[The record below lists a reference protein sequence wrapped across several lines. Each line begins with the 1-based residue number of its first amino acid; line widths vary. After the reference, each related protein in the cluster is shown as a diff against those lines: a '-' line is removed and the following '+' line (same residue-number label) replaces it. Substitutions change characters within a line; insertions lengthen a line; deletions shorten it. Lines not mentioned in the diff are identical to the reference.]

1 MSSTGVRRPILS
13 TGVRR
18 PQAWL
23 IAIGAATVVALVLR
37 LWGISHQSFWY
48 DESLTVDEM
57 HMRFTRMLT
66 EVRLHE
72 VTPPLY
78 FASAWFWTKL
88 FGTSE
93 AGLRSLSVIA
103 GVLTV
108 PAAAACAATL
118 AGRRAAVITAA
129 LVAVHPLL
137 IWYSQEARSYA
148 LLTLLCTLSWLF
160 FLRAAR
166 DGGSRD
172 LALWAV
178 ASALA
183 LATHYFA
190 LFLVAPELAWLVARG
205 LRRRPVWFAAL
216 GVVAVGLVLLP
227 FAIARRSSGTGWI
240 HGIALDLRLR
250 QIAEQF
256 AAGFGR
262 TPAILVASAALVALA
277 VAALLAGGERP
288 MRRAA
293 AMALATAGAALL
305 PALAL
310 VGLGLDYLITRN
322 VIFAVVPLV
331 VFVAIGLAALR
342 ARWAAAAAAV
352 ALAALGVAATVR
364 VDTSAA
370 LQRPDWRVVA
380 HALGPDLHAR
390 AIVVAGSYRGRPV
403 KTYLPHT
410 GFMTQP
416 APAVRE
422 IDVIGMRGPRE
433 AGCWWGAECNLPDAT
448 PDTRPPA
455 RGFHLL
461 SRQRA
466 GNFTIAR
473 FGSATPVAFDTC
485 SATFRSGAR
494 FRGTRAV
501 SVIVLVQR
509 PPQARRRHARHARHG
524 HVRPGHVRPARTPPA
539 RGSAHRSRFGCV
551 TANRG
556 PQQIGK

>member
-1 MSSTGVRRPILS
+1 MSSTRVRRPE
-13 TGVRR
+13 
-18 PQAWL
+18 AWVL
-23 IAIGAATVVALVLR
+23 AIGAATVVALVLR
-37 LWGISHQSFWY
+37 FWGLGHQSFWY

-57 HMRFTRMLT
+57 HMPFRSMLT

-78 FASAWFWTKL
+78 FASAWFWAKL
-88 FGTSE
+88 FGTGE
-93 AGLRSLSVIA
+93 AGLRSLSAIA

-118 AGRRAAVITAA
+118 AGRRAAVIAAA

-160 FLRAAR
+160 FLRSAR
-166 DGGSRD
+166 GGGTRD

-178 ASALA
+178 ASAFA
-183 LATHYFA
+183 LSTHYFA
-190 LFLVAPELAWLVARG
+190 LFLVGPELVWLVVRG
-205 LRRRPVWFAAL
+205 PRRRPLWVAAL
-216 GVVAVGLVLLP
+216 AVVAVGLVLLP

-262 TPAILVASAALVALA
+262 TPGILVASAALVALA
-277 VAALLAGGERP
+277 IAALLAGAERP
-288 MRRAA
+288 LRRGA
-293 AMALATAGAALL
+293 AMALATAAAILV

-310 VGLGLDYLITRN
+310 AGLGLDYVITRN
-322 VIFAVVPLV
+322 VIFAVVPLTV
-331 VFVAIGLAALR
+331 LVAIGLAGVR
-342 ARWAAAAAAV
+342 ARWIGAAAAV
-352 ALAALGVAATVR
+352 GLAGLAVAATVR
-364 VDTSAA
+364 VDSSAA
-370 LQRPDWRVVA
+370 LQRPDWRIVA
-380 HALGPDLHAR
+380 RALGPDLHTR

-416 APAVRE
+416 PPAVRE
-422 IDVIGMRGPRE
+422 IDVIGMRGRRE

-448 PDTRPPA
+448 PDTTPPA

-461 SRQRA
+461 SRRRA

-473 FGSATPVAFDTC
+473 FASDKPAAFDTC
-485 SATFRSGAR
+485 SPTYRSGAR
-494 FRGTRAV
+494 FRGTNRV
-501 SVIVLVQR
+501 SVIVLVQGL
-509 PPQARRRHARHARHG
+509 PHGRRHARRGHA
-524 HVRPGHVRPARTPPA
+524 RPGHTGRAPARAARRPAN
-539 RGSAHRSRFGCV
+539 RSRFGCV
-551 TANRG
+551 TAKRG
-556 PQQIGK
+556 RRQIGQ